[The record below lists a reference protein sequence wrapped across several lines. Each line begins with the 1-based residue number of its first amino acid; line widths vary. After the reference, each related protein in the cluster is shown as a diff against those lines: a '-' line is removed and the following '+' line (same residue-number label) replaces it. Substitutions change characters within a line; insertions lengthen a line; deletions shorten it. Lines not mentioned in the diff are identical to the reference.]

1 MVFSASFGASIGIGS
16 GSEGANSPYPFDAF
30 NFSIEI
36 TVDPVA
42 KRICAAAFSEC
53 DGLEMNMEV
62 KTIRQGGD
70 NARQIRLTGP
80 STFGNLTLKR
90 GMTAS
95 FDLWDWFSAVVL
107 DPALR
112 ADAQI
117 VMLAPDKS
125 EQCRFLVTR
134 CVPIKIK
141 APPLNAISGLVAIEE
156 MQLAYET
163 LELKRPGGGGGG
175 GFSAGAS
182 IGVSAGISANVSI
195 G

>member
-1 MVFSASFGASIGIGS
+1 MAFNASFGASIGFGS
-16 GSEGANSPYPFDAF
+16 GLEGKNSPYPFTTF

-42 KRICAAAFSEC
+42 TRICSAAFSEC

-90 GMTAS
+90 GMTSS
-95 FDLWDWFSAVVL
+95 FDLWDWFNAVIA
-107 DPALR
+107 DPSLR

-134 CVPIKIK
+134 CLPIKIK
-141 APPLNAISGLVAIEE
+141 APPLNAVSGMVAIEE

-163 LELKRPGGGGGG
+163 LELKRPDGG
-175 GFSAGAS
+175 GFG
-182 IGVSAGISANVSI
+182 ISAGISVGVSI

>member
-1 MVFSASFGASIGIGS
+1 MVFNASFGASIGF
-16 GSEGANSPYPFDAF
+16 GAGPNGKNSPYPFSAF

-42 KRICAAAFSEC
+42 TRICEAAFSEC

-90 GMTAS
+90 GMTSS
-95 FDLWDWFSAVVL
+95 FDLWDWFSAVIA
-107 DPALR
+107 DPSLR

-117 VMLAPDKS
+117 VMLAADKS
-125 EQCRFLVTR
+125 EQCRFLVRR
-134 CVPIKIK
+134 CLPIKLK
-141 APPLNAISGLVAIEE
+141 APPMNAITGIVAIEE
-156 MQLAYET
+156 MQLAYES
-163 LELKRPGGGGGG
+163 LELKRPDGDGSGG
-175 GFSAGAS
+175 GF
-182 IGVSAGISANVSI
+182 GVSVGVSI

>member
-1 MVFSASFGASIGIGS
+1 MVFNASFGASIGIG
-16 GSEGANSPYPFDAF
+16 GGDKNATHPFSAF

-42 KRICAAAFSEC
+42 TRICSAAFSEC
-53 DGLEMNMEV
+53 DGLEMNIEV

-70 NARQIRLTGP
+70 NARQIRLTGQ

-90 GMTAS
+90 GMTSS
-95 FDLWDWFSAVVL
+95 FDLWDWFSAVIA
-107 DPALR
+107 DPSLR

-125 EQCRFLVTR
+125 EQCRFLVRR
-134 CVPIKIK
+134 CLPIKLK
-141 APPLNAISGLVAIEE
+141 APPLNSITGIVAIEE
-156 MQLAYET
+156 MQLAYES
-163 LELKRPGGGGGG
+163 LELKRPDGGSSGA
-175 GFSAGAS
+175 GF
-182 IGVSAGISANVSI
+182 GVSVGVSI